1 MSNSISQE
9 FKLFSLLRFALPS
22 MIMMVFMS
30 LYTIVDGIFVSRL
43 VGSEALSAINIV
55 FPVLNVL
62 IAVGIM
68 LASGGS
74 AVIAKKF
81 GEDKSEEARRNFSMI
96 VMIGVLFGIGTMI
109 LGNLAI
115 APIVNVL
122 GSTPLIEEECIIYL
136 SISLYFS
143 PACMLQMLFQTFFV
157 TAGKPNIGLVVT
169 ICGGITNAI
178 LDYIF
183 MGPLH
188 MGIAGAALATGLGQ
202 LIPALIGLFYFFF
215 MKNELHFVKPTFD
228 IKVLKD
234 SCLNGSSEMVTN
246 LSNAVVTY
254 LFNIIMLEL
263 MGEKGVA
270 AITIVL
276 YGQFLFN
283 ALYMGFS
290 MGVAPVFSFNYGR
303 KNITLLRR
311 IYKICVLFI
320 VISSVIITV
329 MALAGSELIVSIF
342 TPQNTETFAIAV
354 GGFFLFSFNYLFA
367 GINIFASSMF
377 TAFSDGKVSAII
389 SFLRTFGFLI
399 ASILLL
405 PKVLSVSGVWLA
417 VPVAEGLTVFISI
430 WFFWKKRKIYH
441 YMGK

>member
-1 MSNSISQE
+1 
-9 FKLFSLLRFALPS
+9 
-22 MIMMVFMS
+22 
-30 LYTIVDGIFVSRL
+30 
-43 VGSEALSAINIV
+43 
-55 FPVLNVL
+55 
-62 IAVGIM
+62 M

-96 VMIGVLFGIGTMI
+96 VIIGVLFGAVTMI

-115 APIVNVL
+115 TPIVNML
-122 GSTPLIEEECIIYL
+122 GSTPLIEEECITYL

-157 TAGKPNIGLVVT
+157 TAGKPHIGLAVT
-169 ICGGITNAI
+169 ICGGITNAV
-178 LDYIF
+178 LDYAF

-303 KNITLLRR
+303 KNVTLLRR

-320 VISSVIITV
+320 VISSVIITII
-329 MALAGSELIVSIF
+329 ALAGSDLIVAIF
-342 TPQNTETFAIAV
+342 TAAAHGDICHSS
-354 GGFFLFSFNYLFA
+354 GRFFPLF
-367 GINIFASSMF
+367 I
-377 TAFSDGKVSAII
+377 
-389 SFLRTFGFLI
+389 
-399 ASILLL
+399 
-405 PKVLSVSGVWLA
+405 
-417 VPVAEGLTVFISI
+417 
-430 WFFWKKRKIYH
+430 
-441 YMGK
+441 